1 MGIFPV
7 RMTEETQKNAVDDTK
22 NGYKDIYFD
31 IKTKKIV
38 VVDGKVQ
45 IASKKQQIQQWL
57 YLLIHTELGKY
68 KVYENTDFGISFLY
82 KMKGN
87 EYYSSGFTIAQIQDE
102 LTEKIKIHKWIDSVE
117 SIEIEKGFTGLNIT
131 ITLEIGGESIESEVQ
146 YIV

>member
-7 RMTEETQKNAVDDTK
+7 RMTEETPKNAVNDTK

-82 KMKGN
+82 EMKGH

-102 LTEKIKIHKWIDSVE
+102 LTEKIKIHKWVDSVE

-131 ITLEIGGESIESEVQ
+131 ITLNIGGESIESEVQ

>member
-1 MGIFPV
+1 MSIFPA
-7 RMTEETQKNAVDDTK
+7 RITEETPKNAVDDTK

-38 VVDGKVQ
+38 VADGKVQ

-68 KVYENTDFGISFLY
+68 KVYENTNFGISFLY
-82 KMKGN
+82 EMKGH
-87 EYYSSGFTIAQIQDE
+87 EYYSSGFTVAQIQDE
-102 LTEKIKIHKWIDSVE
+102 LTEKIKIHKWVTDVE
-117 SIEIEKGFTGLNIT
+117 SIKIDKGFAGLTIT
-131 ITLEIGGESIESEVQ
+131 ITLNIDGEIIESEVQ

>member
-7 RMTEETQKNAVDDTK
+7 RMTEETPKNAVDDTK
-22 NGYKDIYFD
+22 NGYKDIYLD

-82 KMKGN
+82 EMKGH

>member
-7 RMTEETQKNAVDDTK
+7 RMTEETPKNAVDDTK

-82 KMKGN
+82 EMKGH

-102 LTEKIKIHKWIDSVE
+102 LTEKIKIHKWVDSVE

-131 ITLEIGGESIESEVQ
+131 ITLNIGGESIESEVQ

>member
-7 RMTEETQKNAVDDTK
+7 RMTEETPKNAVDDTK

-82 KMKGN
+82 EMRGH

-102 LTEKIKIHKWIDSVE
+102 LAEKIKLHKCIDEVKE
-117 SIEIEKGFTGLNIT
+117 IKIEKKFNSLVIT
-131 ITLEIGGESIESEVQ
+131 VVLEVDAEMVESEVI
-146 YIV
+146 YNV

>member
-1 MGIFPV
+1 MSIFPA
-7 RMTEETQKNAVDDTK
+7 RMTEETPKNAVDDTK

-68 KVYENTDFGISFLY
+68 KVYENTNFGISFLY
-82 KMKGN
+82 EMKGH
-87 EYYSSGFTIAQIQDE
+87 EYYSSGFTVAQIQDE
-102 LTEKIKIHKWIDSVE
+102 LTEKIKIHKWVTDVE
-117 SIEIEKGFTGLNIT
+117 SIKIDKGFAGLTIT
-131 ITLEIGGESIESEVQ
+131 ITLNIDGEIIESEVQ

>member
-1 MGIFPV
+1 MSIFPA
-7 RMTEETQKNAVDDTK
+7 RMTEETSKNAVDDTK

-68 KVYENTDFGISFLY
+68 KVYENTNFGISFLY
-82 KMKGN
+82 EMKGH
-87 EYYSSGFTIAQIQDE
+87 EYYSSGFTVAQIQDE
-102 LTEKIKIHKWIDSVE
+102 LTEKIKIHKWVTDVE
-117 SIEIEKGFTGLNIT
+117 SIKIDKGFAGLTIT
-131 ITLEIGGESIESEVQ
+131 ITLNIDGEIIESEVQ

>member
-1 MGIFPV
+1 MSIFPA
-7 RMTEETQKNAVDDTK
+7 RMTEETPKNAVDDTK

-82 KMKGN
+82 EMKGH

-102 LTEKIKIHKWIDSVE
+102 LTEKIKIHKWVDSVE

-131 ITLEIGGESIESEVQ
+131 ITLNIGGESIESEVQ

>member
-7 RMTEETQKNAVDDTK
+7 RMTEETPKNAVDDTK

-68 KVYENTDFGISFLY
+68 KVYENMDFGISFLY
-82 KMKGN
+82 EMKGH

-102 LTEKIKIHKWIDSVE
+102 LTEKIKIHKWVDSVE

-131 ITLEIGGESIESEVQ
+131 ITLNIGG
-146 YIV
+146 

>member
-7 RMTEETQKNAVDDTK
+7 RMTEETPKNAVKETK

-82 KMKGN
+82 EMKGH

-102 LTEKIKIHKWIDSVE
+102 LTEKIKIHKWVDSVE

-131 ITLEIGGESIESEVQ
+131 ITLNIGGESIESEVQ

>member
-7 RMTEETQKNAVDDTK
+7 RMTEETLKNAVDDTK

-82 KMKGN
+82 EMKGH

>member
-1 MGIFPV
+1 MSIFPA
-7 RMTEETQKNAVDDTK
+7 RMTEETPKNAVDDTK

-38 VVDGKVQ
+38 VADGKVQ

-68 KVYENTDFGISFLY
+68 KVYENTNFGISFLY
-82 KMKGN
+82 EMKGH
-87 EYYSSGFTIAQIQDE
+87 EYYSSGFTVAQIQDE
-102 LTEKIKIHKWIDSVE
+102 LTEKIKIHKWVTDVE
-117 SIEIEKGFTGLNIT
+117 SIKIDKGFAGLTIT
-131 ITLEIGGESIESEVQ
+131 ITLNIDGEIIESEVQ

>member
-7 RMTEETQKNAVDDTK
+7 RMTEETPKNAVDDTK

-82 KMKGN
+82 EMKGH

-102 LTEKIKIHKWIDSVE
+102 LTEKIKIHKWVDSVE
-117 SIEIEKGFTGLNIT
+117 SIKIEKGFTGLNIT
-131 ITLEIGGESIESEVQ
+131 ITLNIGGESIESEVQ

>member
-7 RMTEETQKNAVDDTK
+7 RMTEEIQKTVVDEQK
-22 NGYKDIYFD
+22 NGYKDIFFD
-31 IKTKKIV
+31 VKSKKIV
-38 VVDGKVQ
+38 VEDGKVQ
-45 IASKKQQIQQWL
+45 IATKKQQIQQWL
-57 YLLIHTELGKY
+57 YLLINTEFGKY

-82 KMKGN
+82 EMKGH

-102 LTEKIKIHKWIDSVE
+102 LTEKIKIHKWVDSVE

-131 ITLEIGGESIESEVQ
+131 ITLNIGGESIESEVQ

>member
-1 MGIFPV
+1 
-7 RMTEETQKNAVDDTK
+7 
-22 NGYKDIYFD
+22 
-31 IKTKKIV
+31 
-38 VVDGKVQ
+38 
-45 IASKKQQIQQWL
+45 
-57 YLLIHTELGKY
+57 
-68 KVYENTDFGISFLY
+68 
-82 KMKGN
+82 MKGH

>member
-7 RMTEETQKNAVDDTK
+7 RMTEETPKNAVDDTK

-68 KVYENTDFGISFLY
+68 KVYENMDFGISFLY
-82 KMKGN
+82 EMKGH

-102 LTEKIKIHKWIDSVE
+102 LTEKIKIHKWVDSVE

-131 ITLEIGGESIESEVQ
+131 ITLNIGGESIESEVQ

>member
-1 MGIFPV
+1 MSIFPA
-7 RMTEETQKNAVDDTK
+7 RMTEETPKNAVDDTK

-68 KVYENTDFGISFLY
+68 KVYENTNFGISFLY
-82 KMKGN
+82 EMKGH

-102 LTEKIKIHKWIDSVE
+102 LTEKIKIHKWVDSVE

-131 ITLEIGGESIESEVQ
+131 ITLNIGGESIESEVQ

>member
-1 MGIFPV
+1 MDIFPV
-7 RMTEETQKNAVDDTK
+7 RMTEETPKNAVDDTK

-82 KMKGN
+82 EMKGH

-102 LTEKIKIHKWIDSVE
+102 LIEKIKLHKYIDEV
-117 SIEIEKGFTGLNIT
+117 IEIKIEKDFNSLIIT
-131 ITLEIGGESIESEVQ
+131 IVLKVDAETVESEVI
-146 YIV
+146 YNV

>member
-7 RMTEETQKNAVDDTK
+7 RMTEETPKNAVDDTK

-82 KMKGN
+82 EMKGH

-102 LTEKIKIHKWIDSVE
+102 LTEKIKIHKWVDSVE

>member
-7 RMTEETQKNAVDDTK
+7 RMTEETLKNAVDDTK

-82 KMKGN
+82 EMKGR

>member
-7 RMTEETQKNAVDDTK
+7 RMTEETPKNAVDDTK

-57 YLLIHTELGKY
+57 YLLINTEFGKY
-68 KVYENTDFGISFLY
+68 KVYENTEFGISFLY
-82 KMKGN
+82 EMRGH

-102 LTEKIKIHKWIDSVE
+102 LAGKIKLHKCIDEVKE
-117 SIEIEKGFTGLNIT
+117 IKIEKKFNSLVIT
-131 ITLEIGGESIESEVQ
+131 VVLEVDAETVESEVI
-146 YIV
+146 YNV

>member
-7 RMTEETQKNAVDDTK
+7 RMTEETPKNAVDDTK

-82 KMKGN
+82 EMKGH

-131 ITLEIGGESIESEVQ
+131 IT
-146 YIV
+146 

>member
-7 RMTEETQKNAVDDTK
+7 RMTEETPKNAVDDKK

-82 KMKGN
+82 EMKGH

>member
-7 RMTEETQKNAVDDTK
+7 RMTEETPKNAVDDTK

-82 KMKGN
+82 EMKGH

-131 ITLEIGGESIESEVQ
+131 ITLEIGGESIESEVR

>member
-1 MGIFPV
+1 MSIFPA
-7 RMTEETQKNAVDDTK
+7 RMIEETQKNVVDVVE

-31 IKTKKIV
+31 IKSKKIV

-45 IASKKQQIQQWL
+45 IANKKQQIQQWL

-82 KMKGN
+82 EMKGH

-102 LTEKIKIHKWIDSVE
+102 LTEKIKIHKWVDSVE
-117 SIEIEKGFTGLNIT
+117 SIEIEKGSTGLNIT
-131 ITLEIGGESIESEVQ
+131 ITLNIGGESIESEVQ

>member
-7 RMTEETQKNAVDDTK
+7 RMTEETPKNAVDDTK

-82 KMKGN
+82 EMKGH

>member
-7 RMTEETQKNAVDDTK
+7 RMTEETPKNAVDDTK

-68 KVYENTDFGISFLY
+68 KVYENMDFGISFLY
-82 KMKGN
+82 EMKGH

>member
-1 MGIFPV
+1 MSIFPA
-7 RMTEETQKNAVDDTK
+7 RMIEETQKNAVDDVE

-82 KMKGN
+82 EMKGH

-102 LTEKIKIHKWIDSVE
+102 LTEKIKIHKWVDSVE

-131 ITLEIGGESIESEVQ
+131 ITLNIGGESIESEVQ

>member
-7 RMTEETQKNAVDDTK
+7 RMTEETPKNAVDDTK
-22 NGYKDIYFD
+22 NRYKDIYFD

-82 KMKGN
+82 EMRGH

-102 LTEKIKIHKWIDSVE
+102 LAEKIKLHKCIDEVKE
-117 SIEIEKGFTGLNIT
+117 IKIEKKFNSLVIT
-131 ITLEIGGESIESEVQ
+131 VVLEVDAETVESEVI
-146 YIV
+146 YNV

>member
-7 RMTEETQKNAVDDTK
+7 RMTEETPKNAVDDTK

-82 KMKGN
+82 EMRGH

-102 LTEKIKIHKWIDSVE
+102 LAEKIKLHKCIDEVKE
-117 SIEIEKGFTGLNIT
+117 IKIEKKFNSLVIT
-131 ITLEIGGESIESEVQ
+131 VVLEVDAETVESEVI
-146 YIV
+146 YNV

>member
-1 MGIFPV
+1 MSIFPA
-7 RMTEETQKNAVDDTK
+7 RMTEETPKNAVDDTK

-38 VVDGKVQ
+38 VADGKVQ

-68 KVYENTDFGISFLY
+68 KVYENTNFGISFLY
-82 KMKGN
+82 EMKGH

-102 LTEKIKIHKWIDSVE
+102 LTEKIKIHKWVDSVE

-131 ITLEIGGESIESEVQ
+131 ITLNIGGESIESEVQ